1 MKMISNKFYLRDI
14 SLHNSFSAD
23 NYWSCLPFYRELISG
38 KKISFNSPVTFFI
51 GENGSGKSTLIE
63 AIAVAMGYNAEGGSK
78 NFNFSTRN
86 TTSMLWDELQLCKMA
101 HESDGFFL
109 RAESFYNLATNIDD
123 LRINIDNYGG
133 KSLHNQSHGE
143 SFLALIQNR
152 FRGNGFYILDEPEA
166 ALSPMRQL
174 TLLIEINNLVNNNS
188 QFIIATHSPLLL
200 AYPGAQIYSLDRG
213 IEMIDYTETEHYKL
227 TRSFLDNPD
236 MFIKRLF
243 DLNSR
248 NDK

>member
-1 MKMISNKFYLRDI
+1 MIANKFYLRDI

-101 HESDGFFL
+101 HESDGL
-109 RAESFYNLATNIDD
+109 
-123 LRINIDNYGG
+123 
-133 KSLHNQSHGE
+133 
-143 SFLALIQNR
+143 
-152 FRGNGFYILDEPEA
+152 
-166 ALSPMRQL
+166 
-174 TLLIEINNLVNNNS
+174 
-188 QFIIATHSPLLL
+188 FII
-200 AYPGAQIYSLDRG
+200 
-213 IEMIDYTETEHYKL
+213 
-227 TRSFLDNPD
+227 
-236 MFIKRLF
+236 
-243 DLNSR
+243 
-248 NDK
+248 